1 MIKNVIFDF
10 DGTLVD
16 SSYAIEKL
24 FQYFKKEYKKT
35 YMDREQFRKINSLP
49 LRQKIKKMGVPLYK
63 LPALSLEAKRIYF
76 SYIGKIKIIEGIP
89 DLLVKLTQLGLELS
103 ILSSN
108 SVRNINHFLNINKI
122 NCFSGIYSA
131 PNMLKK
137 NEDII
142 KLLKNKKLAREN
154 ILYVG
159 DELHDVVACKKSQIK
174 VAAVTWGLDSIDSLK
189 SGEPDCICN
198 TPMEIYDY
206 IFSISFPGTED
217 IARL

>member
-24 FQYFKKEYKKT
+24 FQYFKQKYKRND
-35 YMDREQFRKINSLP
+35 MDKEQFRKINTLP
-49 LRQKIKKMGVPLYK
+49 LKQKIKKMGVPLYK
-63 LPALSLEAKRIYF
+63 IPAISLEAKRVYS

-89 DLLVKLTQLGLELS
+89 DLLLKLAQLGLEMS

-108 SVRNINHFLNINKI
+108 SVININQFLKINKI

-142 KLLKNKKLAREN
+142 KLLKKKKLAKEN
-154 ILYVG
+154 ILYIG
-159 DELHDVVACKKSQIK
+159 DELHDVVACKMIQIK

-189 SGEPDCICN
+189 DGKPDLICQ

-206 IFSISFPGTED
+206 IFENNV
-217 IARL
+217 

>member
-24 FQYFKKEYKKT
+24 FQYFKQKYKMND
-35 YMDREQFRKINSLP
+35 MDKEQFRMINTLP
-49 LRQKIKKMGVPLYK
+49 LKQIINKMGVSLYK
-63 LPALSLEAKRIYF
+63 LPVISLEAKRVYS

-89 DLLVKLTQLGLELS
+89 DLLLKLAQMGLELN
-103 ILSSN
+103 ILSGN
-108 SVRNINHFLNINKI
+108 SVRNIKHFLKINKI

-142 KLLKNKKLAREN
+142 KLLKMKKLAKEN
-154 ILYVG
+154 ILYIA
-159 DELHDVVACKKSQIK
+159 DELHDVVACKRIQIK
-174 VAAVTWGLDSIDSLK
+174 VAAVTWGIGSVDSLK
-189 SGEPDCICN
+189 DEKPDLICH

-206 IFSISFPGTED
+206 IFKNNV
-217 IARL
+217 

>member
-1 MIKNVIFDF
+1 VIKNVIFDF

-24 FQYFKKEYKKT
+24 FQYFKQKYKRND
-35 YMDREQFRKINSLP
+35 MDKEQFRKINTLP
-49 LRQKIKKMGVPLYK
+49 LKQKIKKMGIPLYK
-63 LPALSLEAKRIYF
+63 LPAISREAKRVYS

-89 DLLVKLTQLGLELS
+89 DLLLKLAQLGLEMS

-108 SVRNINHFLNINKI
+108 SVININQFLKINKI

-142 KLLKNKKLAREN
+142 KLLKKKKLAKEN
-154 ILYVG
+154 ILYIG
-159 DELHDVVACKKSQIK
+159 DELHDVVACKMIQIK
-174 VAAVTWGLDSIDSLK
+174 VAAVTWGLESIDSLK
-189 SGEPDCICN
+189 DGKPDLICQ

-206 IFSISFPGTED
+206 IFENNV
-217 IARL
+217 

>member
-1 MIKNVIFDF
+1 MIENVIFDF

-16 SSYAIEKL
+16 SRYAVEKL
-24 FQYFKKEYKKT
+24 FQYFKQKYKKT
-35 YMDREQFRKINSLP
+35 YMDSEQFRKINILT
-49 LRQKIKKMGVPLYK
+49 LKQKIKKMGVPLYK
-63 LPALSLEAKRIYF
+63 LPAISLEAKRVYF

-89 DLLVKLTQLGLELS
+89 DLLVKLAQLGLELS

-142 KLLKNKKLAREN
+142 KLLKKKKLAREN
-154 ILYVG
+154 TLYVG
-159 DELHDVVACKKSQIK
+159 DELHDVVACKRIKIK

-189 SGEPDCICN
+189 SGKPDCICN
-198 TPMEIYDY
+198 APMEIYDY
-206 IFSISFPGTED
+206 IYKNI
-217 IARL
+217 

>member
-16 SSYAIEKL
+16 SSYAVEKL
-24 FQYFKKEYKKT
+24 FQYFKQKYKKND
-35 YMDREQFRKINSLP
+35 MDKEQFRKIKTLP
-49 LRQKIKKMGVPLYK
+49 LNQKIKKMGVPLYK
-63 LPALSLEAKRIYF
+63 LPAISLEAKRVYS
-76 SYIGKIKIIEGIP
+76 SYIGKIKIMEGIP
-89 DLLVKLTQLGLELS
+89 DLLIKLAQLDLELS

-108 SVRNINHFLNINKI
+108 SVRNINHFLKINKI

-137 NEDII
+137 NEDLI
-142 KLLKNKKLAREN
+142 KLLKKKKLAKET

-159 DELHDVVACKKSQIK
+159 DELHDVVACKRIQVK
-174 VAAVTWGLDSIDSLK
+174 VAAVTWGFDSIDSLK
-189 SGEPDCICN
+189 GGKPDCICH

-206 IFSISFPGTED
+206 IYENNV
-217 IARL
+217 

>member
-24 FQYFKKEYKKT
+24 FQYFKQKYKRND
-35 YMDREQFRKINSLP
+35 MDKEQFRKINTLP
-49 LRQKIKKMGVPLYK
+49 LKQKIKKMGVPLYK
-63 LPALSLEAKRIYF
+63 IPAISLEAKRVYS

-89 DLLVKLTQLGLELS
+89 DLLLKLVQLGLEMS

-108 SVRNINHFLNINKI
+108 SVRNINHFLKINKI

-142 KLLKNKKLAREN
+142 KLLKKKKLAKEN
-154 ILYVG
+154 ILYIG
-159 DELHDVVACKKSQIK
+159 DELHDVVACKMIQIK

-189 SGEPDCICN
+189 DGKPDLICQ

-206 IFSISFPGTED
+206 IFENNV
-217 IARL
+217 

>member
-24 FQYFKKEYKKT
+24 FQYFKQKYKRND
-35 YMDREQFRKINSLP
+35 MDKEQFRKINTLP
-49 LRQKIKKMGVPLYK
+49 LKQKINKMGIPLYK
-63 LPALSLEAKRIYF
+63 LPAISLEAKRVYS

-89 DLLVKLTQLGLELS
+89 DLLLKLAQLGLEMS

-108 SVRNINHFLNINKI
+108 SVININQFLKINKI

-142 KLLKNKKLAREN
+142 KLLKKKKLAKEN
-154 ILYVG
+154 ILYIG
-159 DELHDVVACKKSQIK
+159 DELHDVVACKMIQIK

-189 SGEPDCICN
+189 DGKPDLICQ

-206 IFSISFPGTED
+206 IFENNV
-217 IARL
+217 

>member
-1 MIKNVIFDF
+1 VIKNVIFDF

-24 FQYFKKEYKKT
+24 FQYFKQKYKRND
-35 YMDREQFRKINSLP
+35 MDKEQFRKINTLP
-49 LRQKIKKMGVPLYK
+49 LKQKIKKMGIPLYK
-63 LPALSLEAKRIYF
+63 LPAISREAKRVYS

-89 DLLVKLTQLGLELS
+89 DLLLKLVQLGLELS

-108 SVRNINHFLNINKI
+108 SVRNINHFLKINKI

-142 KLLKNKKLAREN
+142 KLLKKKKLAKEN
-154 ILYVG
+154 ILYIG
-159 DELHDVVACKKSQIK
+159 DELHDVVACKRIQIK

-189 SGEPDCICN
+189 DGKPDLICQ

-206 IFSISFPGTED
+206 IFENNV
-217 IARL
+217 

>member
-16 SSYAIEKL
+16 SSYAVEKL
-24 FQYFKKEYKKT
+24 FQYFKQKYKKT
-35 YMDREQFRKINSLP
+35 HLDREQFRKINTLP
-49 LRQKIKKMGVPLYK
+49 LKQKIKKMGVPLYK
-63 LPALSLEAKRIYF
+63 LPVISLEAKKVYF
-76 SYIGKIKIIEGIP
+76 SYIEKIKIIEGIP
-89 DLLVKLTQLGLELS
+89 DLLVKLSQLGLDLS

-122 NCFSGIYSA
+122 NCFSGIYSV

-142 KLLKNKKLAREN
+142 KLLKKKKLAKEN
-154 ILYVG
+154 ILYIG
-159 DELHDVVACKKSQIK
+159 DELHDVVACKRIQIK

-189 SGEPDCICN
+189 GGKPDCICN

-206 IFSISFPGTED
+206 IYENNLD
-217 IARL
+217 

>member
-24 FQYFKKEYKKT
+24 FQYFKQKYKRND
-35 YMDREQFRKINSLP
+35 MDKEQFRKINTLP
-49 LRQKIKKMGVPLYK
+49 LKQKIKKMGVPLYK
-63 LPALSLEAKRIYF
+63 LPAISLEAKRVYS

-89 DLLVKLTQLGLELS
+89 DLLLKLVQLGLEMS

-108 SVRNINHFLNINKI
+108 SVRNINHFLKINKI

-142 KLLKNKKLAREN
+142 KLLKKKKLAKEN
-154 ILYVG
+154 ILYIG
-159 DELHDVVACKKSQIK
+159 DELHDVVACKMIQIK

-189 SGEPDCICN
+189 DGKPDLICQ

-206 IFSISFPGTED
+206 IFENNV
-217 IARL
+217 

>member
-1 MIKNVIFDF
+1 VIKNVIFDF

-24 FQYFKKEYKKT
+24 FQYFKQKYKRND
-35 YMDREQFRKINSLP
+35 MDKEQFRKINTLP
-49 LRQKIKKMGVPLYK
+49 LKQKIKKMGVPLYK
-63 LPALSLEAKRIYF
+63 IPAISLEAKRVYSF
-76 SYIGKIKIIEGIP
+76 YIGKIKIIEGIP
-89 DLLVKLTQLGLELS
+89 DLLLKLVQLGLEMS

-108 SVRNINHFLNINKI
+108 SVRNINHFLKINKI
-122 NCFSGIYSA
+122 NCFSDIYSA

-142 KLLKNKKLAREN
+142 KLLKKKKLAKEN
-154 ILYVG
+154 ILYIG
-159 DELHDVVACKKSQIK
+159 DELHDVVACKMIQIK

-189 SGEPDCICN
+189 DGKPDLICQ

-206 IFSISFPGTED
+206 IFENNV
-217 IARL
+217 